1 LISESNYRH
10 ARESGYRDHERLI
23 FIVGLCVMTVVL
35 HVDERHFGE
44 IRHAPREQ
52 DADDA
57 VPLAKPIQGFNGLL
71 VRQTIRFG
79 GPSGP
84 KTAGPAVGGPV
95 EFSTCRA
102 TPQQETAGSRPSGNR
117 RRYGCRGT
125 PMPYPK
131 FIQPSYDQAGAV
143 EQVELVFSPQS
154 IQRAF
159 GRRRLS
165 AWLSIFHRGDG
176 ILPRPVRPALLDQ
189 LAGVDRNRQPYAEG
203 LRRIGAVA
211 RCHGVRV

>member
-143 EQVELVFSPQS
+143 EQVELVLFAAIDPEGFRPAK
-154 IQRAF
+154 IVGLAF
-159 GRRRLS
+159 HLPSRRRDPAATGSPGAPRS
-165 AWLSIFHRGDG
+165 A
-176 ILPRPVRPALLDQ
+176 
-189 LAGVDRNRQPYAEG
+189 
-203 LRRIGAVA
+203 RRC
-211 RCHGVRV
+211 RS